1 MNFLLKKILLFNIII
16 VLFNFHNGLLL
27 SNGNNTTELDQKTGN
42 HDVLIHDDN
51 NKSSEMSISSKI
63 LIGIRRKLLNTV
75 SEIIQDIVNQ
85 TDVHK
90 LKQCY
95 NSEFAGKEL
104 NLFRIPLKDV
114 ITKYFVSIELN

>member
-27 SNGNNTTELDQKTGN
+27 SNGNNTTELDQKTGI

-75 SEIIQDIVNQ
+75 SEIIQDIVNK
-85 TDVHK
+85 TDVNK

-95 NSEFAGKEL
+95 NGEFGGQDL
-104 NLFRIPLKDV
+104 NLFYKPIKYV
-114 ITKYFVSIELN
+114 IKKYFVSIN